1 MSATAVAHP
10 EPISAPPPAAQ
21 ESVVLPALRGDLVVS
36 RQLFEGRSYFVVKDP
51 ISLQYFRMTAEDYFL
66 ATLFDGKRTFGS
78 IRQLY
83 VERFPHVRL
92 EYTPEEL
99 NERVLRFAND
109 LALLQFLSVQG
120 MRLKARM
127 DAAKTAKKNK
137 AGLYNLANK
146 IFFQRKSLF
155 DPDVVFGKMAKP
167 LWWIWTKTTM
177 WISVA
182 IIGLGVVVFL
192 QHTDRLDSAIANLFS
207 FENALLMIGTTFVI

>member
-1 MSATAVAHP
+1 MSALAAAHP
-10 EPISAPPPAAQ
+10 EPISAPPAAAQ
-21 ESVVLPALRGDLVVS
+21 ENIVLPALRSDLVVN

-78 IRQLY
+78 IRHLY

-127 DAAKTAKKNK
+127 DAAKTAKKK
-137 AGLYNLANK
+137 KGGLYELANK
-146 IFFQRKSLF
+146 IFFLRKSIF
-155 DPDVVFGKMAKP
+155 DPDTVFGRMARP
-167 LWWIWTKTTM
+167 LGWVWTRTTM
-177 WISVA
+177 WISVV
-182 IIGLGVVVFL
+182 II
-192 QHTDRLDSAIANLFS
+192 A
-207 FENALLMIGTTFVI
+207 